1 MQIKVSVFSKVSGSI
16 KSGIFSGGN
25 FQNFIGFKIKSRF
38 LFKKFRV
45 KLAQVSKIG
54 FMVFGQVLV
63 SKQFHFAK
71 SVLSGLRFFWQSQV
85 SKIGFK
91 VFIKSFGKF
100 GSGFFA
106 KFIFSGKVIFL
117 QSQFSAKVS
126 ASPRLLRF
134 GNSAV
139 LVLAKS
145 GL

>member
-1 MQIKVSVFSKVSGSI
+1 MGSG
-16 KSGIFSGGN
+16 FW
-25 FQNFIGFKIKSRF
+25 
-38 LFKKFRV
+38 FKKFRI
-45 KLAQVSKIG
+45 KSAQVSKTGIL
-54 FMVFGQVLV
+54 VFGQVLT

-71 SVLSGLRFFWQSQV
+71 SVFSGARFFWQSQV

-91 VFIKSFGKF
+91 VFRKSFGKV
-100 GSGFFA
+100 GSGFFS
-106 KFIFSGKVIFL
+106 KFIFSGKLNFL

-139 LVLAKS
+139 LVLAKL